1 VENETLVHFVED
13 KAHLTAVE
21 VRQARRS
28 PLIAKLHRVF
38 LGLGIVVSTYQVRA
52 VGEGIV
58 ERIVIERKEG
68 GGVSGELSQK
78 ARAAILP
85 IALGNVG

>member
-1 VENETLVHFVED
+1 VENETLVQFVED
-13 KAHLTAVE
+13 KARLTAVE

-52 VGEGIV
+52 LGEGIV
-58 ERIVIERKEG
+58 ERIVIQRTDG
-68 GGVSGELSQK
+68 SSVDGELGEK
-78 ARAAILP
+78 ARAAVLES
-85 IALGNVG
+85 AT

>member
-1 VENETLVHFVED
+1 MENETLVQFVED
-13 KAHLTAVE
+13 KARLTAVE

-52 VGEGIV
+52 LGEGIV
-58 ERIVIERKEG
+58 ERIVIQRTDG
-68 GGVSGELSQK
+68 SSVDGELGEK
-78 ARAAILP
+78 ARAAVLES
-85 IALGNVG
+85 AT